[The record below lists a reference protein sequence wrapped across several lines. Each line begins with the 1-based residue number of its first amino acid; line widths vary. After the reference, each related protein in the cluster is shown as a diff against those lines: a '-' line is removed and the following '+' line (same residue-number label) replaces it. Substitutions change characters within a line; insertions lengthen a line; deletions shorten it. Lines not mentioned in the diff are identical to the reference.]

1 MKSQK
6 AKVPPTFNDVLST
19 NNGKMTARRD
29 GLILRYPISKL
40 EKSASNIKVNFLKV
54 CILYAINLDKNVF
67 QNQKTQFSN
76 NCVALKKP
84 S

>member
-29 GLILRYPISKL
+29 GPILRYPISKL
-40 EKSASNIKVNFLKV
+40 EKSASNIKVNFLKLSF
-54 CILYAINLDKNVF
+54 IFN
-67 QNQKTQFSN
+67 
-76 NCVALKKP
+76 
-84 S
+84 

>member
-29 GLILRYPISKL
+29 GPILRYPFIEIRKVRKQYQSKL
-40 EKSASNIKVNFLKV
+40 PKSVFHIQLILIKISSKIKKRNFPTIVLR
-54 CILYAINLDKNVF
+54 
-67 QNQKTQFSN
+67 
-76 NCVALKKP
+76 
-84 S
+84 